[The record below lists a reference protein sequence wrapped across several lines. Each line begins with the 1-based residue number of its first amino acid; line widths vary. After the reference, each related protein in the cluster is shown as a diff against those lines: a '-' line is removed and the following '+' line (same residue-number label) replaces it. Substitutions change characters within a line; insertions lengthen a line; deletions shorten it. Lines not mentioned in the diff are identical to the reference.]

1 MTDGTTKIKAASD
14 GGTSTDL
21 SAQDKPAEPVY
32 GFARLRE
39 SEVYHLMGL
48 AQSALDEAGQ
58 TVRVVHGKARDRWLD
73 HDGSTKPLDADEIGR
88 LLSDAYQC
96 AIKAATVIDEAA
108 TQWLD
113 SDLPEEPVTL
123 R

>member
-1 MTDGTTKIKAASD
+1 MTNGTTKIKAAGN

-21 SAQDKPAEPVY
+21 NTQDKPAEPVY

-48 AQSALDEAGQ
+48 ARDALDETGHM
-58 TVRVVHGKARDRWLD
+58 VRLVHDKARDRWLD

-96 AIKAATVIDEAA
+96 ASRAATVIDEAA
-108 TQWLD
+108 THWLD
-113 SDLPEEPVTL
+113 GDLPEEPITL

>member
-1 MTDGTTKIKAASD
+1 MTDSTITTAAAN

-21 SAQDKPAEPVY
+21 STQETSAEPVY

-48 AQSALDEAGQ
+48 AQSALDETEHMVR
-58 TVRVVHGKARDRWLD
+58 TVHELARDRWMD
-73 HDGSTKPLDADEIGR
+73 HKGTTEPLDKDQISR
-88 LLSDAYQC
+88 LLTDAYQC
-96 AIKAATVIDEAA
+96 AIKTATVIDTAA
-108 TQWLD
+108 QHWLEED
-113 SDLPEEPVTL
+113 LSDEPIPF